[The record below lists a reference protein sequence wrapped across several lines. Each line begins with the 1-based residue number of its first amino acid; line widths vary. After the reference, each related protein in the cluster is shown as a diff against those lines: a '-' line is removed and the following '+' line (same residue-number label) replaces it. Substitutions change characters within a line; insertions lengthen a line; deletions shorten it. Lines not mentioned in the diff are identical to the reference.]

1 MLIKKKI
8 CLNYK
13 FPYKIV
19 LIANFLYEAT
29 NKDNEYALLIKQKVF
44 PLQSTC
50 YLHDSGQLIRK
61 H

>member
-29 NKDNEYALLIKQKVF
+29 NKDNEYALLIKQKVVSAIIDLL
-44 PLQSTC
+44 PT
-50 YLHDSGQLIRK
+50 R
-61 H
+61 

>member
-8 CLNYK
+8 CLNYE

-44 PLQSTC
+44 PL
-50 YLHDSGQLIRK
+50 
-61 H
+61 